1 MNREVRTGTRKL
13 YKGRYFIVFY
23 DKTDTNFLKSF
34 DNVREILKF
43 QHKPIT
49 RQNVNLVNVELYKAL
64 RTDTHFTRFLTG
76 EVMRV
81 YIIDASDDDDE

>member
-1 MNREVRTGTRKL
+1 MNREIRTGTHKL

-23 DKTDTNFLKSF
+23 DKTDTNFLASF
-34 DNVREILKF
+34 DNVREILKY

-49 RQNVNLVNVELYKAL
+49 RQNVNFVNVELYRAL
-64 RTDTHFTRFLTG
+64 RTDTHLTRFLTG

-81 YIIDASDDDDE
+81 YIIDASDNDDE